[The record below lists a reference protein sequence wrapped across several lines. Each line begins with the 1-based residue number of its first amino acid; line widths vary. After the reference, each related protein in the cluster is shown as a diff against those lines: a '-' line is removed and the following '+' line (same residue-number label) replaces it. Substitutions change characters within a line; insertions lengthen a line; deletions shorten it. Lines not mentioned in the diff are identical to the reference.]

1 MFTLL
6 KCPSYKNV
14 HPTKMFTPTA
24 TKHLITQISDCRHTP
39 INACISSTEG
49 EVLRTHNCS
58 WSSTRFRFNLKVKV
72 RESES
77 GMNFWYYQAGSNIKW
92 KWMNR
97 RKVKVDEYVESESGL
112 IHGKWKWMNRW
123 IWKWNEFA
131 LRIHCKDRKLIHL
144 PGNFKSR
151 MSVLRICC
159 KTYSKDILKGIL

>member
-1 MFTLL
+1 MFNLQKCSTFKNFHHTKMFTPQKCSPYKNDHPPKMFTLL

-77 GMNFWYYQAGSNIKW
+77 GMNFWYYQAGSNIK
-92 KWMNR
+92 
-97 RKVKVDEYVESESGL
+97 
-112 IHGKWKWMNRW
+112 
-123 IWKWNEFA
+123 
-131 LRIHCKDRKLIHL
+131 
-144 PGNFKSR
+144 
-151 MSVLRICC
+151 
-159 KTYSKDILKGIL
+159 